1 MKILKSLLCLGL
13 VLFFL
18 AIFCSE
24 ARAEVAPPT
33 ITKFISGQNFT
44 VAGTAPGGSE
54 VLIYLDGNFIGQ
66 AETESTVKQNE
77 LNFIFQYQ
85 GEKMA
90 AGVHSVM
97 IITKDKT
104 SLVLSAPLAE
114 VKFALDI
121 LPAPT
126 LIAPNENTVVG
137 EKKPLIIGL
146 TKSGSFVK
154 IFIDG
159 VYNGKTEILNH
170 ESGTANF
177 AYKPFL
183 NLSLGQ
189 HEVYMIAEN
198 QEGQI
203 SQPSAVSSFK
213 VELPMPAPTLFQPV
227 VNVNTSDS
235 RPFIVG
241 LTKNNSQVKVY
252 IDNKYSGEFQAKN
265 HQSGTANFAYKSDQ
279 TLKRGRHSVYAVA
292 IDERGKKST
301 SSNIIYFL
309 VRNSAIAQS
318 AQEEKIDNTKI
329 IEEPKQNDSNSQ
341 QSSAFKN
348 ADIIKEK
355 TPAEKAIEELSQQDE
370 KDLEKIKDF
379 IGDREDNKDVIG
391 GMVNEGRLSQSKLK
405 VSLILFILFL
415 LGVIAWLIW
424 VNREL
429 VKERNLQNQQEDKK
443 DKLL

>member
-137 EKKPLIIGL
+137 EKEPLIIGL
-146 TKSGSFVK
+146 TKSGS
-154 IFIDG
+154 
-159 VYNGKTEILNH
+159 L
-170 ESGTANF
+170 
-177 AYKPFL
+177 
-183 NLSLGQ
+183 
-189 HEVYMIAEN
+189 
-198 QEGQI
+198 
-203 SQPSAVSSFK
+203 
-213 VELPMPAPTLFQPV
+213 
-227 VNVNTSDS
+227 
-235 RPFIVG
+235 
-241 LTKNNSQVKVY
+241 
-252 IDNKYSGEFQAKN
+252 
-265 HQSGTANFAYKSDQ
+265 
-279 TLKRGRHSVYAVA
+279 
-292 IDERGKKST
+292 
-301 SSNIIYFL
+301 
-309 VRNSAIAQS
+309 
-318 AQEEKIDNTKI
+318 
-329 IEEPKQNDSNSQ
+329 
-341 QSSAFKN
+341 
-348 ADIIKEK
+348 
-355 TPAEKAIEELSQQDE
+355 
-370 KDLEKIKDF
+370 
-379 IGDREDNKDVIG
+379 
-391 GMVNEGRLSQSKLK
+391 
-405 VSLILFILFL
+405 
-415 LGVIAWLIW
+415 
-424 VNREL
+424 
-429 VKERNLQNQQEDKK
+429 
-443 DKLL
+443 